1 MMIDEKKIQ
10 ELSEQMDLI
19 RRAIEAAYEASDK
32 QTARVDYLYAE
43 LAQHADYQRLAKE
56 HTAMMVQQFK
66 EKRNVNV

>member
-1 MMIDEKKIQ
+1 MIDEKKIQ